1 MTEQELIAS
10 LQEKSQ
16 SAFKYLVE
24 SYQNKVFNTCL
35 GLLQNPEEAEEI
47 AQDVFIEVYKSIHSF
62 RGDSKLSTW
71 LYRVA
76 TTKSLDRIRK
86 LKAKKR
92 FAFLKSIGGSKEDEE
107 VQPVTFLHPGIQMEQ
122 KEHAQALFMAINQLP
137 DNQRVAF
144 TLVKVEGLPYQEVG
158 EVMSMSL
165 SSIESLMFR
174 ARKNLQKLLENYYEK
189 TNRINWIL
197 ILDTADVFP
206 FQLIETK

>member
-16 SAFKYLVE
+16 SAFKFLVE
-24 SYQNKVFNTCL
+24 TYQNQVYNTCL
-35 GLLQNPEEAEEI
+35 GLLQNSEEAEEI
-47 AQDVFIEVYKSIHSF
+47 SQDAFIEVYKSVANF

-71 LYRVA
+71 LYRIA
-76 TTKSLDRIRK
+76 TTKSLERIRK

-92 FAFLKSIGGSKEDEE
+92 FAFLKSIGGSKDEDE
-107 VQPVTFLHPGIQMEQ
+107 VQPATFLHPGVQMEQ
-122 KEHAQALFMAINQLP
+122 KEHAEALFSAIGQLP
-137 DNQRVAF
+137 EKQRVGF

-174 ARKNLQKLLENYYEK
+174 ARKNLQKLLELYYEK
-189 TNRINWIL
+189 NL
-197 ILDTADVFP
+197 MA
-206 FQLIETK
+206 

>member
-1 MTEQELIAS
+1 MGEIHLTHFLLRPKPKLTEQALIAS

-16 SAFKYLVE
+16 SAFKHLVE
-24 SYQNKVFNTCL
+24 SYQHQVYNTCL
-35 GLLQNPEEAEEI
+35 GLLQNSEEAEEI
-47 AQDVFIEVYKSIHSF
+47 AQDVFIEVYKSIDSF

-76 TTKSLDRIRK
+76 TTKSLERIRK

-107 VQPVTFLHPGIQMEQ
+107 VQPATFLHPGVQMEQ
-122 KEHAQALFMAINQLP
+122 KEHAQALFAAINLLP

-158 EVMSMSL
+158 EVMSLSL

-189 TNRINWIL
+189 NMR
-197 ILDTADVFP
+197 A
-206 FQLIETK
+206 